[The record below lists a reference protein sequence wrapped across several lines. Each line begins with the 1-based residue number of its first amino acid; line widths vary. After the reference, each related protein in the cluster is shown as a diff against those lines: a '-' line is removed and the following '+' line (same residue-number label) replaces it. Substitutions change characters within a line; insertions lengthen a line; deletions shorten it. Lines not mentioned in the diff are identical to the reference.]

1 MTAAE
6 PFDPQAFV
14 RRLTTQP
21 GVYRMLDGNGEVLY
35 VGKARNLKKR
45 VSSYFLRASGNP
57 RIESMVDQVGAI
69 EVSIT
74 ASEDEALLLESSL
87 IKSLKPRYN
96 VCLRDDKSYPY
107 LRLTGHRYPRIMFH
121 RGARKPNE
129 RYFGPFPSAAT
140 VRDTISTLQKV
151 FEVRGCSDSY
161 FEARTRP
168 CLQHQIRRCSAPC
181 VGLISEADYAA
192 SIDAV
197 SDVMQGRAESLVE
210 SLQSRMD
217 EQAAALDFE
226 AAARTRDR
234 IAAIRRM
241 QETKIVTGLKGDV
254 DVIVLESVSGLTGVG
269 VMSIRAGQNRGQ
281 VQHFPRVP
289 KGVDDAE
296 LMGEFL
302 AQHYTSHAPP
312 DELIVN
318 VEPAESDWLVHALSE
333 AAGRKLRIKAQVRD
347 VRRRL
352 RDMASAGLREAI
364 KHRLL
369 SRQNI
374 GSRLLALQERFALER
389 VPERI
394 ECFDISHSRGEETVA
409 SCVVFGDEG
418 ADKSQYRR
426 FGIEGITPGDDYA
439 AIQQAVSRRFKR
451 VANGESPCPDVLLI
465 DGGKGQLSAAM
476 KALEAHA
483 VMPVLILGVA
493 KGSARKAGMEQLF
506 LPDKDEALRLDDDD
520 PALHLIQQVRDEA
533 HRFAITGH
541 RGRRAKA
548 RTRSE
553 LDDIPGL
560 GPVRRQALLRRFGGM
575 RQLRRAS
582 LDELQKVDGL
592 HRELARRVYDHL
604 HENSTG

>member
-6 PFDPQAFV
+6 SFDAQAFV

-21 GVYRMLDGNGEVLY
+21 GVYRMLDSGGEVLY

-45 VSSYFLRASGNP
+45 VSSYFLRASGNA
-57 RIESMVDQVGAI
+57 RIESMVDQVASI
-69 EVSIT
+69 EISIT

-107 LRLTGHRYPRIMFH
+107 LRLTAHRYPRIQFH
-121 RGARKPNE
+121 RGARKPKE

-140 VRDTISTLQKV
+140 VRETISTLQKV
-151 FEVRGCSDSY
+151 FEIRGCSDSY

-192 SIDAV
+192 SVDAV
-197 SDVMQGRAESLVE
+197 SDVMQGRAESLV
-210 SLQSRMD
+210 STLQEHMD
-217 EQAAALDFE
+217 AQAAELDFE
-226 AAARTRDR
+226 SAARTRDR

-241 QETKIVTGLKGDV
+241 QETKIVTGLKGDA
-254 DVIVLESVSGLTGVG
+254 DVIVLETLNGVIGVG
-269 VMSIRAGQNRGQ
+269 VMSVRAGQNRGQ

-289 KGVDDAE
+289 KGVEADE
-296 LMGEFL
+296 LMSEFL
-302 AQHYTSHAPP
+302 AQHYTSHVPP

-318 VEPAESDWLVHALSE
+318 VAPAEMEWLSHALSE
-333 AAGRKLRIKAQVRD
+333 AASRKLVIKAQVRD

-352 RDMASAGLREAI
+352 RDMASASLKEAI

-369 SRQNI
+369 SRQNL

-389 VPERI
+389 VPERL

-409 SCVVFGDEG
+409 SCVVFGSEG

-426 FGIEGITPGDDYA
+426 FAIDGITPGDDYA
-439 AIQQAVSRRFKR
+439 AIRQAVSRRFKR

-465 DGGKGQLSAAM
+465 DGGKGQLAAAM
-476 KALEAHA
+476 SALEEYAIN
-483 VMPVLILGVA
+483 PPLILGVA
-493 KGSARKAGMEQLF
+493 KGSARKPGLEQLF
-506 LPDKDEALRLDDDD
+506 MPGKDEALRLDDDD

-541 RGRRAKA
+541 RGRRGKA

-582 LDELQKVDGL
+582 LDELQKVEGF

-604 HENSTG
+604 HENPSG